1 MEGGAPQPIP
11 HLESGDEIIGWS
23 SDGRSLYLARTQE
36 MPIRVFRFDP
46 ATGRRELLK
55 EVLPADPAGIFSPNN
70 IFMTPDG
77 KGYVYSV
84 MRMLSDLYVVEGL
97 K

>member
-1 MEGGAPQPIP
+1 
-11 HLESGDEIIGWS
+11 
-23 SDGRSLYLARTQE
+23 
-36 MPIRVFRFDP
+36 MPIRVYRFDP
-46 ATGRRELLK
+46 STGRRELLK
-55 EVLPADPAGIFSPNN
+55 EVSPADPAGIFAPNN

-84 MRMLSDLYVVEGL
+84 RRMLSNLYLVEGL